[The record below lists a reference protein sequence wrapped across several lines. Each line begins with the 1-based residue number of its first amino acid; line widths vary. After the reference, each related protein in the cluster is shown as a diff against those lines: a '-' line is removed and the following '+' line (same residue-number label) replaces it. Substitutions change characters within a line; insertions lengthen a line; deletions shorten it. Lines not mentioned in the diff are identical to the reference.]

1 MASGIEF
8 DFFAPR
14 NKGAALI
21 GSFSQWQEI
30 PMEKGEDGYFRTQVE
45 LEDDVY
51 QYKFR
56 VQTKSPNFEPDQWV
70 DVIDP
75 YATDV
80 DEEQKI
86 GIVRIKDGK
95 RIVDDYVWQH
105 DGSPLPEN
113 HELVI
118 YEMHVADFTGGEV
131 DPDKRG
137 KYVDAIEKL
146 DYLRELGINAI
157 ELMPVNEHPG
167 DYNWGYTVRH
177 YFATESSY
185 GSTEDLKRFIDECH
199 SRGIRVFIDGI
210 YNHTDE
216 ECPLL
221 LIDRNYWYYE
231 NKHYPEDPENYWG
244 PEFNYDNYDEK
255 LDVKPAWKYV
265 GDVVR
270 YWVQEYHIDGIR
282 FDAVRQLA
290 NDEFLDWLAHQSK
303 KNTAPKPFY
312 NIAEHIPDTSKITAP
327 EGPLDACWHESFR
340 YFVIPHICGEKFEL
354 EKLKEVFDPKRQ
366 GYATAINA
374 INYLSTHDRERVFRE
389 LGDRG
394 IFDEAAFKRAK
405 LAAALLMTVMGV
417 PMLWM
422 GEEFGEHKRK
432 SQTVTQP
439 KKIAW
444 PLLERAENRDLF
456 EYYKKLIALRTEN
469 LALQSDNIEFF
480 HENADAKVLAYVR
493 WHEQGDRVIVVA
505 NFSDQ
510 NLCGYNVETRHVASL
525 QNWRDLFT
533 NTEVAAADDGLVI
546 DLPQYSALVFVSQAV
561 S

>member
-1 MASGIEF
+1 MASSIEF
-8 DFFAPR
+8 NLFAPR
-14 NKGAALI
+14 NKASALI
-21 GSFSQWQEI
+21 GSFSDWKEI
-30 PMEKGEDGYFRTQVE
+30 PMQKGEDAYFRTCVE
-45 LEDDVY
+45 LEDGVY

-56 VQTKSPNFEPDQWV
+56 IQTKSPNFEPDQWV

-80 DEEQKI
+80 DDEKKY
-86 GIVRIKDGK
+86 GVVRIKDGK
-95 RIVDDYVWQH
+95 RIVDTYVWQH
-105 DGSPLPEN
+105 DDTWLPDNQEI
-113 HELVI
+113 VI
-118 YEMHVADFTGGEV
+118 YEMHVADFSGGEV
-131 DPDKRG
+131 EPHKRG

-146 DYLRELGINAI
+146 DYLCELGINAI
-157 ELMPVNEHPG
+157 ELMPVNEYPG
-167 DYNWGYTVRH
+167 DYSWGYTVRH
-177 YFATESSY
+177 FFATESSY

-199 SRGIRVFIDGI
+199 ARGIRVFMDGI

-231 NKHYPEDPENYWG
+231 HMHYPEDPGNYWG

-290 NDEFLDWLAHQSK
+290 NYEFLDWLAKQAK
-303 KNTAPKPFY
+303 KNAAPKPFY
-312 NIAEHIPDTSKITAP
+312 NIAEHIPDTNTVVGP

-340 YFVIPHICGEKFEL
+340 YFVLPHICGETFEV
-354 EKLKEVFDPKRQ
+354 EKLKEVLNPKWQ
-366 GYATAINA
+366 GYGATTNVV
-374 INYLSTHDRERVFRE
+374 NYLATHDREHVMRE
-389 LGDRG
+389 LGQRG
-394 IFDEAAFKRAK
+394 IFGEAAFRRAK
-405 LAAALLMTVMGV
+405 LGAVLLMTAMGV

-432 SQTVTQP
+432 SQTVSQP

-444 PLLERAENRDLF
+444 PLLERDLNRDLF
-456 EYYKKLIALRTEN
+456 ECYKKLIALRKQSI
-469 LALQSDNIEFF
+469 ALQSDNIEFF
-480 HENADAKVLAYVR
+480 HENPDSKVLAYER
-493 WHEQGDRVIVVA
+493 LHDQGERVVVVA

-510 NLCGYNVETRHVASL
+510 SLSGYQVPNFPATGTWSELMSNSEV
-525 QNWRDLFT
+525 
-533 NTEVAAADDGLVI
+533 EVAEDGLAL
-546 DLPQYSALVFVSQAV
+546 DLPEYEAKVFVYQ
-561 S
+561 

>member
-1 MASGIEF
+1 MSCAIEF
-8 DFFAPR
+8 PLFAPN

-21 GSFSQWQEI
+21 GSFSDWKEI
-30 PMEKGEDGYFRTQVE
+30 PMEKGEDGYFRTQVD
-45 LEDDVY
+45 LDDGVY

-80 DEEQKI
+80 DEAKNN
-86 GIVRIKDGK
+86 GVVRIKDGK
-95 RIVDDYVWQH
+95 RIVDAYVWQH
-105 DGSPLPEN
+105 DDTPLPDN

-118 YEMHVADFTGGEV
+118 YEMHVADFSGGED
-131 DPDKRG
+131 DPYKRG
-137 KYVDAIEKL
+137 KYQDAIAKL
-146 DYLRELGINAI
+146 DYLSELGINAI
-157 ELMPVNEHPG
+157 ELMPVNEYPG
-167 DYNWGYTVRH
+167 DYSWGYKVRH
-177 YFATESSY
+177 FFATESSY

-199 SRGIRVFIDGI
+199 GRGIRVFIDGI

-216 ECPLL
+216 ECPLM

-231 NKHYPEDPENYWG
+231 YRHYPEDPANYWG

-290 NDEFLDWLAHQSK
+290 NYELLDWLAKQSK
-303 KNTAPKPFY
+303 KNAAPKPFY
-312 NIAEHIPDTSKITAP
+312 NIAEHIPDTSTVVSP

-340 YFVIPHICGEKFEL
+340 YFIIPHICGETFEV
-354 EKLKEVFDPKRQ
+354 EKLKEVLDPRRQ
-366 GYATAINA
+366 GYEVPTNV
-374 INYLSTHDRERVFRE
+374 INYLSTHDRERVMRE
-389 LGDRG
+389 LGERG
-394 IFDEAAFKRAK
+394 MFDEAAFGRAK
-405 LAAALLMTVMGV
+405 LGAVLLMTAMGV

-432 SQTVTQP
+432 SETVTQP

-444 PLLERAENRDLF
+444 SLLERDLNGDLF
-456 EYYKKLIALRTEN
+456 EYYKKLIALRKQN
-469 LALQSDNIEFF
+469 PAISSDNIEFF
-480 HENADAKVLAYVR
+480 HENPEAKLLAYSR
-493 WHEQGDRVIVVA
+493 WHEEGYRVVVVA
-505 NFSDQ
+505 NFSDNFLSGYQ
-510 NLCGYNVETRHVASL
+510 VPNFPEAGTWHEWIGDYNVEAGK
-525 QNWRDLFT
+525 
-533 NTEVAAADDGLVI
+533 DGIVI
-546 DLPQYSALVFVSQAV
+546 DIAGYEAKVFVSP
-561 S
+561 